1 MSVEENI
8 EQLRNMNHLIE
19 IEHENLPP
27 LENEHK
33 WYRGWIRFHDVM
45 TNALICI
52 NESDTTDEENQIG
65 EILVCSGM
73 YYSNSVCIS
82 AKNAQKYLLAE
93 QMKSNML
100 IANNKK
106 LMLHL

>member
-19 IEHENLPP
+19 IEHENLP
-27 LENEHK
+27 LLNGHK
-33 WYRGWIRFHDVM
+33 WDKGWVRFHDVM
-45 TNALICI
+45 TNTLIGI
-52 NESDTTDEENQIG
+52 NESIG
-65 EILVCSGM
+65 SIFIYSGP